1 MEQQFLN
8 YEFMGR
14 AVIEII
20 KFIPVTLKITVVS
33 ILIAVLIALLSAL
46 IRINKIPVLNKIT
59 GFYISFVRGT
69 PLLVQIYLSYYGLP
83 KLLDY
88 INLRYGTEIDISSIS
103 AISYVY
109 IAFSLNVG
117 AYLSE
122 TFRAAILSVDKGQW
136 EAALAVGMTKT
147 KAFVRIILPQ
157 AFVIALPN
165 LGNTVIS
172 LVKDTSLAF
181 ILSVV
186 EMMGQAKIIGAHGLN
201 FFEVYIVVALLYWI
215 ICIIIERAVNLWEKK
230 LRVFERGVSKW

>member
-14 AVIEII
+14 AVIEIL
-20 KFIPVTLKITVVS
+20 KFIPVTLQITVVS
-33 ILIAVLIALLSAL
+33 ILIAIAIGLMCSL
-46 IRINKIPVLNKIT
+46 IRINKVFILNKII

-88 INLRYGTEIDISSIS
+88 INLRYGTAFDISSVP
-103 AISYVY
+103 AIVYVY

-136 EAALAVGMTKT
+136 EAALSVGMTKVT
-147 KAFVRIILPQ
+147 AFRRIIFPQ
-157 AFVIALPN
+157 AFVIILPN
-165 LGNTVIS
+165 LGNTLIS

-181 ILSVV
+181 IISVV
-186 EMMGQAKIIGAHGLN
+186 EMMGQAKIIGAQGLN
-201 FFEVYIVVALLYWI
+201 FFEVYIVVALLYWL
-215 ICIIIERAVNLWEKK
+215 ICIIIEKNITVWEKK
-230 LRVFERGVSKW
+230 LRVFERGVSK

>member
-46 IRINKIPVLNKIT
+46 IRINKIPILNKIT

-103 AISYVY
+103 AITYVY

-181 ILSVV
+181 IISVV
-186 EMMGQAKIIGAHGLN
+186 EMMGQAKIIGAQGLN

-215 ICIIIERAVNLWEKK
+215 ICIIIERAVSLWEKK
-230 LRVFERGVSKW
+230 LRVFERGVSK

>member
-181 ILSVV
+181 IISVV
-186 EMMGQAKIIGAHGLN
+186 EMMGQAKIIGAQGLN

>member
-181 ILSVV
+181 IISVV
-186 EMMGQAKIIGAHGLN
+186 EMMGQAKIIGAQGLN

-215 ICIIIERAVNLWEKK
+215 ICIIIERSVNLWEKK
-230 LRVFERGVSKW
+230 LRVFERGVSK

>member
-181 ILSVV
+181 IISVV
-186 EMMGQAKIIGAHGLN
+186 EMMGQAKIIGAQGLN

-230 LRVFERGVSKW
+230 LRVFERGVSK

>member
-1 MEQQFLN
+1 MEPQFLN

-46 IRINKIPVLNKIT
+46 IRINKIPILNKIT

-88 INLRYGTEIDISSIS
+88 INLTYGTEIDISSIS
-103 AISYVY
+103 AITYVY

-165 LGNTVIS
+165 LGNTLIS

-181 ILSVV
+181 IISVV
-186 EMMGQAKIIGAHGLN
+186 EMMGQAKIIGAQGLN

-230 LRVFERGVSKW
+230 LRVFERGVSK